1 MYQARL
7 RKHSFIQPS
16 PPVLKRSCLAV
27 FPGGLCVPVLG
38 AGLKPTL
45 GISNGFTADAWSS
58 AVKGF
63 PPSFSFVCFVIAL
76 PPPRINNETEE
87 QL

>member
-1 MYQARL
+1 M
-7 RKHSFIQPS
+7 
-16 PPVLKRSCLAV
+16 
-27 FPGGLCVPVLG
+27 PVLG